1 MSEDRELLH
10 LLPHAKAPPRSLL
23 VVDDDAAFRTRLVKA
38 LADRGLSARGAGDAD
53 EALHLVRQSAPQ
65 AAIVDMRMPG
75 TTGLDLVPQL
85 LALSPAMRIVVLTG
99 YGSIATAVEAV
110 RRGAINYLSKPLDAD
125 QILAAF
131 ESQGAAPAT
140 TNAAENPP
148 SLARVEWEHI
158 QRILVDCDGNISLA
172 ARKLGLHR
180 RSLQR
185 KLGKLPPLE

>member
-1 MSEDRELLH
+1 MADQPRQSPSDG
-10 LLPHAKAPPRSLL
+10 PPRRFL
-23 VVDDDAAFRTRLVKA
+23 VVDDDEVFRARLLKA
-38 LADRGLSARGAGDAD
+38 LQARGIEAHGAGAA
-53 EALHLVRQSAPQ
+53 EAALDLAGKVQPQ

-75 TTGLDLVPQL
+75 SSGLELVSEL
-85 LALSPAMRIVVLTG
+85 KTRLPAIKVVVLTG

-110 RRGAINYLSKPLDAD
+110 RRGAVNYLTKPLDAD

-131 ESQGAAPAT
+131 DKDPDPPPADSI
-140 TNAAENPP
+140 P

-158 QRILVDCDGNISLA
+158 QRILHDCNGNISLA